1 MNKKVVLIIILAGIL
16 ALIGAFV
23 ILKLYSVQT
32 LPAIEEKAIPTLET
46 EQVEEVSTRVETPKQ
61 EVTEVKP
68 SVTQTKPT
76 PVKKVSSN
84 KTVSKPTVQEL
95 PVVKPIVV
103 KEVEPEQIQNEAVI
117 KEENS
122 NDIVITKEYKM
133 QSPAKYSFK

>member
-23 ILKLYSVQT
+23 IWKLYSAQT
-32 LPAIEEKAIPTLET
+32 LPVFEEKTISTLET
-46 EQVEEVSTRVETPKQ
+46 ERVEEVSPRVETSKQ
-61 EVTEVKP
+61 EVTEVK
-68 SVTQTKPT
+68 SNVTQTKPT
-76 PVKKVSSN
+76 PVKKVFSN
-84 KTVSKPTVQEL
+84 KTVSKPTAQEL

-103 KEVEPEQIQNEAVI
+103 KEVVPEQTQNEVVI
-117 KEENS
+117 KEESS